1 MKDIFALMQVF
12 YLCIKKIKSLEFKL
26 EFWKQI
32 WIQNK
37 NLKKRKREGIYIIKK
52 NKNNSI

>member
-1 MKDIFALMQVF
+1 
-12 YLCIKKIKSLEFKL
+12 LEFKL